1 MLKIQEKFIR
11 QIEKGEGTTPFL
23 FLSKNLELLHNEV
36 TTIAKWLL
44 QHYNVPCVELSKF
57 EDTGESIK
65 IAEIKEFIKSG
76 ELMSPYR
83 VKIFIIENIS
93 RMTITSCNSCLKFFE
108 EPWIQNIIFLTN
120 ASESQVLDTILSRVQ
135 IIDLWFWK
143 QKHENTFYISLIE
156 GYVQK
161 KSIEIFSYF
170 FRNKLEK
177 EEYIHFLQ
185 SLIVYAQ
192 QKSVY
197 FNFLSELEEDITLIS
212 TNNVNP
218 KSVVDKYLLQL

>member
-76 ELMSPYR
+76 EYDSFCKM
-83 VKIFIIENIS
+83 IFVLAA
-93 RMTITSCNSCLKFFE
+93 R
-108 EPWIQNIIFLTN
+108 PLTMPFN
-120 ASESQVLDTILSRVQ
+120 
-135 IIDLWFWK
+135 
-143 QKHENTFYISLIE
+143 
-156 GYVQK
+156 
-161 KSIEIFSYF
+161 
-170 FRNKLEK
+170 
-177 EEYIHFLQ
+177 EY
-185 SLIVYAQ
+185 
-192 QKSVY
+192 
-197 FNFLSELEEDITLIS
+197 NFLG
-212 TNNVNP
+212 
-218 KSVVDKYLLQL
+218 